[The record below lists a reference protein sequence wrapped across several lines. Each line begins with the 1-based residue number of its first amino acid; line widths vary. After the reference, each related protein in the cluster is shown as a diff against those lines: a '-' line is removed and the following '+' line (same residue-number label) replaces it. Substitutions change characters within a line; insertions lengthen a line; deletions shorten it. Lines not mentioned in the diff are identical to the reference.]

1 MPQNLK
7 TDPAPA
13 ADDLPEL
20 SREEEQLVELVA
32 SGMGNSEAYRM
43 AYGAQGYG
51 ANALAV
57 QASRKIAQ
65 AHIQAHLRA
74 LRAVGHAKLGL
85 SYEDRIKDELAFA
98 QRAED
103 AGNFGA
109 AGQARDRIN
118 KLAGLYVEKV
128 QDVTDHDPHR
138 TLKQIEEVNPDL
150 AASLAQQHGIDWKAD
165 ETATK
170 H

>member
-7 TDPAPA
+7 TDAI
-13 ADDLPEL
+13 DLDEL
-20 SREEEQLVELVA
+20 PPLSAEEERLVELVA
-32 SGMGNSEAYRM
+32 NGTGNSEAYRL
-43 AYGAQGYG
+43 AYGANGYN
-51 ANALAV
+51 ANSLAV
-57 QASRKIAQ
+57 KASRKIAEPK
-65 AHIQAHLRA
+65 IQAHLSA
-74 LRAVGHAKLGL
+74 LRSVGLAKIGL

-98 QRAED
+98 QRAES

-128 QDVTDHDPHR
+128 QDITDHDPQR
-138 TLKQIEEVNPDL
+138 TLRQIAEVQPEL
-150 AASLAQQHGIDWKAD
+150 ADQLAVQHGIDWKPN
-165 ETATK
+165 EGATK